1 MQAES
6 SVALFSPRLPN
17 SLLFVYVFH
26 LHKLFEFDLRFI
38 AWLEPQIHFS
48 RTSFT
53 LKWCKW
59 MMEFAC
65 LCGNIFKKIVS
76 DVART
81 FCQWYIFLEILY
93 RIAEDIYRLD
103 IQLKQCWHT
112 QFYQKHEF
120 GEIVIPT
127 NLYLWNWISCYF
139 WILIRI

>member
-1 MQAES
+1 MTACIFLNIEYTHRFHNECLTAAKMDEQECTFEREIDAS
-6 SVALFSPRLPN
+6 RIICGFIFACLPN
-17 SLLFVYVFH
+17 SLLFVYIFH
-26 LHKLFEFDLRFI
+26 RHKLFEFDLRFI

-65 LCGNIFKKIVS
+65 LCGNIFKKIVN

-93 RIAEDIYRLD
+93 RMIFVD
-103 IQLKQCWHT
+103 
-112 QFYQKHEF
+112 
-120 GEIVIPT
+120 
-127 NLYLWNWISCYF
+127 
-139 WILIRI
+139 